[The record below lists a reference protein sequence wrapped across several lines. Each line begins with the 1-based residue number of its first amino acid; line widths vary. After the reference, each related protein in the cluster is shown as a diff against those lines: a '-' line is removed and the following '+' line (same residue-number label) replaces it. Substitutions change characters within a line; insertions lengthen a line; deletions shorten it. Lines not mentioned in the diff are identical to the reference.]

1 MAMPDPKLEDY
12 GIALR
17 MLMHAKWYLEQQH
30 RSGLDVDIDRFVSE
44 GLIFGHAMI
53 NVADQIAALMKGGQD
68 AG

>member
-1 MAMPDPKLEDY
+1 MPAPKLEDY
-12 GIALR
+12 GVALR

-30 RSGLDVDIDRFVSE
+30 RSGLVVDIDRFVSE
-44 GLIFGHAMI
+44 GLILGHAMI